1 MGYETLELSYDDAGQ
16 IATLTVSRPDQLNAL
31 NEQVVE
37 DLNAA
42 TAELEDNDALRALVV
57 TGAGRAFVA
66 GADIKAMLDFDG
78 PEAIGFAREG
88 HRALDALSQLPF
100 PVIAAVNG
108 YALGGGL
115 ELALACDL
123 IYASDKAVFGL
134 PEVGLGIIPGFGG
147 TQRLGRTVGWHRAR
161 DLVFSGRHVKADE
174 ARDIGLALDV
184 FPHDEFTDKITEVA
198 ETIASNGP
206 IAVSAAKRVMRE
218 GAEMTLENG
227 NETERREF
235 GDLFATDDRREGM
248 QAFLEK
254 RDADFKG
261 E

>member
-1 MGYETLELSYDDAGQ
+1 MAYDTLELTFSDDGQ
-16 IATLTVSRPDQLNAL
+16 VGTLTVTRPDQLNSL
-31 NEQVVE
+31 NEAVVDDLGAATRELEERE
-37 DLNAA
+37 DL
-42 TAELEDNDALRALVV
+42 RVLVV

-78 PEAIGFAREG
+78 PEAVGFARAG
-88 HRALDALSQLPF
+88 HNALDALSELPY

-123 IYASDKAVFGL
+123 IYASEKAVFGL

-147 TQRLGRTVGWHRAR
+147 TQRLGRTIGWHRAR

-174 ARDIGLALDV
+174 AKRIGLALDV
-184 FPHDEFTDKITEVA
+184 FPQDKFTDKVSSVA
-198 ETIASNGP
+198 ETITSNGP
-206 IAVSAAKRVMRE
+206 IAVRTAKRVMRR
-218 GAEMTLENG
+218 GAEMSLEDG
-227 NETERREF
+227 NEEERRQF
-235 GDLFATDDRREGM
+235 GQLFSTEDRREGM
-248 QAFLEK
+248 QAFLDK
-254 RDADFKG
+254 RDADFQG

>member
-1 MGYETLELSYDDAGQ
+1 MSFETLELSYDESGH
-16 IATLTVSRPDQLNAL
+16 IATLTVTRPDQLNAL
-31 NEQVVE
+31 NEAVVH
-37 DLNAA
+37 DLAAA
-42 TAELEDNDALRALVV
+42 TTQLADREGLRAVIV

-66 GADIKAMLDFDG
+66 GADIKAMLDFDE
-78 PEAIGFAREG
+78 PQAIGFAREG
-88 HRALDALSQLPF
+88 HNAMDALSALPC

-184 FPHDEFTDKITEVA
+184 FPHDEFTDRIQQVA

-206 IAVSAAKRVMRE
+206 IAVKTAKRVMRD

-227 NETERREF
+227 NEEERRQF
-235 GDLFATDDRREGM
+235 GDLFSTDDRREGM

>member
-1 MGYETLELSYDDAGQ
+1 MAFDTLELSYDDSGQ
-16 IATLTVSRPDQLNAL
+16 IATLTVNRPDQLNAL
-31 NEQVVE
+31 NEAVVE
-37 DLNAA
+37 DLDAA
-42 TAELEDNDALRALVV
+42 TSELAEAENLRAVVV

-66 GADIKAMLDFDG
+66 GADIKAMLDFDE

-88 HRALDALSQLPF
+88 HNALAALEQLSC

-161 DLVFSGRHVKADE
+161 DLVFSGRHVDAEE
-174 ARDIGLALDV
+174 AHHIGLALDV
-184 FPHDEFTDKITEVA
+184 FPHDEFTDRVYEVA
-198 ETIASNGP
+198 QTIASNGP
-206 IAVSAAKRVMRE
+206 VAVQTAKRVMRE

-227 NETERREF
+227 NEAERREF
-235 GDLFATDDRREGM
+235 GDLFSTHDRREGM
-248 QAFLEK
+248 EAFLEK